1 MNEVPQSRPLIDIYD
16 DETQDNDT
24 KSSVATCKVD
34 GAKPPAKVTWH
45 FENQGRGSSVIL
57 QFKFFSENEVGN
69 VIPSSQ
75 QVGFK
80 ERQTQTSSTLQIIP
94 VKSYD
99 KQSAVCRVTW
109 NGSVLYT
116 YVYFIRLIFNNYP

>member
-16 DETQDNDT
+16 DETQDKDT
-24 KSSVATCKVD
+24 LSSVATCKVD

-45 FENQGRGSSVIL
+45 FENQGRIIIFSD
-57 QFKFFSENEVGN
+57 FYFFQENEVGD

-75 QVGFK
+75 QVGYK

-109 NGSVLYT
+109 DGSVLYT
-116 YVYFIRLIFNNYP
+116 YVYFNRLNFDNNLQ